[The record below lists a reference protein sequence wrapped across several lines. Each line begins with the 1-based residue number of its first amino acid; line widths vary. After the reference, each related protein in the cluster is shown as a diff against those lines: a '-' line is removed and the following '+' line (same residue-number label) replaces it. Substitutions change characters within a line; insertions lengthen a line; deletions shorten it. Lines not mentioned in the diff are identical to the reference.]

1 MNRPNSALIALA
13 ATCLTALVALTGCHR
28 PSEDECRKAILN
40 IRKLHGSEGGTDQ
53 EIGAAISACQG
64 NATKKSVHCFADA
77 KSLDE
82 LKNCEGNMYKQ
93 LYGDADAKKAAD
105 EKAKE
110 KAAPPAPAP
119 TQPPAAAPT
128 QPSGDGAA
136 VTPEAPPAAAP
147 TQPTGQPAAPA
158 KPADQGAAAPAPTKA
173 APAPAKAAPAPAKT
187 TAPAPTK
194 PAPAPATGGNP

>member
-1 MNRPNSALIALA
+1 MNRLIIALA
-13 ATCLTALVALTGCHR
+13 ATCLTALVALSGCHR
-28 PSEDECRKAILN
+28 PSESECRKAILN

-64 NATKKSVHCFADA
+64 NATKKSVTCFADA
-77 KSLDE
+77 KSIDE
-82 LKNCEGNMYKQ
+82 LKKCEGSMYKQ
-93 LYGDADAKKAAD
+93 MFGEADAKKAAE

-110 KAAPPAPAP
+110 QAAPPAPAP
-119 TQPPAAAPT
+119 TAPPA

-136 VTPEAPPAAAP
+136 VAPEAPPSAAP

-158 KPADQGAAAPAPTKA
+158 KPADQGAAAPAPAKA

-187 TAPAPTK
+187 TAPAPAKAT
-194 PAPAPATGGNP
+194 PAPATGGNP